1 MPRSYF
7 TLTWNKFFSQPFHF
21 FHSKLPFFSDTV
33 AASAANPSAGKG
45 GAKSKKKWSK
55 GKVKDKAQ
63 NAVVLDRPTYDRIL
77 KEVPTFKMISQSTLI
92 DRMKI
97 NGSLARIAIRHL
109 HREGAIRQIVHH
121 NGQYIYTRGSQN

>member
-1 MPRSYF
+1 MA
-7 TLTWNKFFSQPFHF
+7 K
-21 FHSKLPFFSDTV
+21 K
-33 AASAANPSAGKG
+33 ASAAANPSAGKG

-77 KEVPTFKMISQSTLI
+77 KEVPTFKLISQSTLI
-92 DRMKI
+92 DRLKI

-121 NGQYIYTRGSQN
+121 NGQLIYTRSGQN